1 MMVAVELADGVIVS
15 TGHVEQVLVTD
26 STVTNLT
33 VGHVGQSLVT
43 VITLLLSEVIVGGGM
58 SSATVEPDP
67 VTVTKGQVGQ
77 AL

>member
-1 MMVAVELADGVIVS
+1 MVAIELAGDVIVS

-33 VGHVGQSLVT
+33 AEHVGQSLVK
-43 VITLLLSEVIVGGGM
+43 VIKILLSEVIVGGGM

-67 VTVTKGQVGQ
+67 VIVTKGQVGQ